1 MAKVRSAVRL
11 DTDLQ
16 KDFTFV
22 EHRRE
27 VKVSALGKVSVGPLR
42 TFEVVPGQDPSR
54 TYKRL
59 IAVEGR
65 PLDPAELQTRDEE
78 RQRDL
83 AKEERADR
91 RETPAQRARRLDR
104 AERERREKLAILQ
117 DALNVFEASVVARE
131 VVEGEPTVVVSL
143 TPRADANAETREGN
157 WMRQFRGHGWFVEA
171 DGQMAR
177 LDMQAFDD
185 VSIGWG
191 LIGRLYKGSRV
202 LVERRPVAGVWM
214 PWRLTFVATGK
225 SLLFRP
231 FDLNLVTEYWNYK
244 TK

>member
-1 MAKVRSAVRL
+1 M
-11 DTDLQ
+11 
-16 KDFTFV
+16 
-22 EHRRE
+22 
-27 VKVSALGKVSVGPLR
+27 
-42 TFEVVPGQDPSR
+42 
-54 TYKRL
+54 
-59 IAVEGR
+59 
-65 PLDPAELQTRDEE
+65 
-78 RQRDL
+78 
-83 AKEERADR
+83 
-91 RETPAQRARRLDR
+91 
-104 AERERREKLAILQ
+104 
-117 DALNVFEASVVARE
+117 FEASVVARE

-191 LIGRLYKGSRV
+191 IIGRLRGSRV

-214 PWRLTFVATGK
+214 PWRLTFAATGK

-231 FDLNLVTEYWNYK
+231 LI
-244 TK
+244 